1 MEWIVFIVFQLLT
14 EVQSYKSP
22 TVRVSPDVI
31 RESSSVKISCETP
44 GDVPVNQCYYYT
56 NREERNIKTSWRC
69 ELDLTGAELIRW
81 AAVTSHGLI
90 NIYCYYTP
98 VNDTSSSLPHSP
110 HATVKVIVSPST
122 TTEQTS
128 TTAMKTSLLVMS
140 TSETTTHPTTD
151 PHSNPKLSTSLTK
164 ETTISITNSTLSGN
178 SRISEHTTTAIDF
191 ISGSTRTAVSNV
203 HTSTAHPTDPHTA
216 TTAID
221 FISGST
227 RTAVSNVHT
236 STAHPTNQHTDTGT
250 WFVVYVSTAVAVV
263 FFGLTVCL
271 CWFASKKRRK
281 QLNTMEVPNHGI
293 GMSNSGTAE
302 IYSLITS
309 VPETSQPISEGLEHP
324 ESHQDSTADPTDTNS
339 FVMSVNAIYQP
350 SDVLANKQ
358 QKQGNPE
365 DNENVYHLY
374 STILDKPVRAEDH
387 VYSLLNMNQ

>member
-128 TTAMKTSLLVMS
+128 TTAMKTSALLVMS

-178 SRISEHTTTAIDF
+178 SRISEHT
-191 ISGSTRTAVSNV
+191 
-203 HTSTAHPTDPHTA
+203 

>member
-22 TVRVSPDVI
+22 TVRVSPDII
-31 RESSSVKISCETP
+31 RESSSVKISCDTP
-44 GDVPVNQCYYYT
+44 EDVTVNQCYFYT
-56 NREERNIKTSWRC
+56 NREEKNIKTSWRC
-69 ELDLTGAELIRW
+69 ELGLTGAELIRW
-81 AAVTSHGLI
+81 ADVTSHGFI
-90 NIYCYYTP
+90 NISCYYT
-98 VNDTSSSLPHSP
+98 VNDTSSSSLPHSP

-122 TTEQTS
+122 ITEQTS
-128 TTAMKTSLLVMS
+128 TTAMKTSLLEMS

-151 PHSNPKLSTSLTK
+151 LHSNPKLSTSLTK

-178 SRISEHTTTAIDF
+178 SRISEH
-191 ISGSTRTAVSNV
+191 N
-203 HTSTAHPTDPHTA
+203 
-216 TTAID
+216 
-221 FISGST
+221 
-227 RTAVSNVHT
+227 
-236 STAHPTNQHTDTGT
+236 TGT

-263 FFGLTVCL
+263 FSGLTVCL

-281 QLNTMEVPNHGI
+281 QLNTVEVPNHGI
-293 GMSNSGTAE
+293 GMSNSGPAE

-309 VPETSQPISEGLEHP
+309 ETSQPISEGLEHP
-324 ESHQDSTADPTDTNS
+324 ESHQDSTADPADPNS